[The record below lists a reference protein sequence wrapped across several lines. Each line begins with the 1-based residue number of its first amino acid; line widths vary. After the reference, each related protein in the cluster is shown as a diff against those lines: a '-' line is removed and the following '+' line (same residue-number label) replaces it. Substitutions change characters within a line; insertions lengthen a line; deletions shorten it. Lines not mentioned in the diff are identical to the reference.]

1 MELLTED
8 FIEFLYLRG
17 INKFEWKLLLDYSSA
32 EALNILGN
40 YSEMTFEKVM
50 RTVNFLEY
58 RTTNTLELINCTD
71 RKIISIFLELP
82 LKSNL
87 NFLKIDSVDKLQA
100 TTSLSSKQIS
110 KRYFY
115 SREKDIFNLIESGYK
130 VVDKKMFSYLDITRK
145 SQLN

>member
-1 MELLTED
+1 MELFTDD
-8 FIEFLYLRG
+8 FIEFLYSRG

-50 RTVNFLEY
+50 KTVHFLEY
-58 RTTNTLELINCTD
+58 RTTNTLELIKCTD
-71 RKIISIFLELP
+71 RETISIFLELP
-82 LKSNL
+82 LNSDL
-87 NFLKIDSVDKLQA
+87 NFFKINSVNKLKGI
-100 TTSLSSKQIS
+100 TSLFSRRVGRS
-110 KRYFY
+110 YFY

-130 VVDKKMFSYLDITRK
+130 VVNERMFNCLDVTRK

>member
-8 FIEFLYLRG
+8 FIEFLYLKG

-58 RTTNTLELINCTD
+58 RTTNTLELINCTN

-130 VVDKKMFSYLDITRK
+130 VVDKKMFGYLDITRK